1 MGTHLREH
9 ALKLAMRLAKR
20 LDRRQPDPAELGS
33 AAIRRILV
41 VSCTAIGD
49 TLMSTPAIRSLRL
62 AYPHAHLTLLIHPA
76 YRELFAS
83 LPGVNA
89 MLGYRGGWK
98 GFVRL
103 ALTLHRQSFDLA
115 VILHGNEPQATPLA
129 YLSGARWI
137 FKLPNAGNPFQFLL
151 SNREPQLRW
160 EDFQHG
166 IEQRLATA
174 ALAGGAPTDWAMD
187 MPVGDH
193 ERLLVDDWLARQGVK
208 PAQRVLGLQAGAST
222 VSRRWPAGRLA
233 ELARRLLAA
242 DPQLAIVL
250 TGSAAELPLIERI
263 AADIANP
270 RAIIS
275 AGAVPLAH
283 LPALMARM
291 SALVTPDTGALHLAV
306 AVGTPV
312 IALFAVSD
320 WRRSGPAVALE
331 KHTVIQKWRTCEP
344 CLSKRC
350 PYPEP
355 PCMDLISVDEVEAAC
370 RQRLGLST

>member
-1 MGTHLREH
+1 MT
-9 ALKLAMRLAKR
+9 
-20 LDRRQPDPAELGS
+20 
-33 AAIRRILV
+33 
-41 VSCTAIGD
+41 
-49 TLMSTPAIRSLRL
+49 
-62 AYPHAHLTLLIHPA
+62 
-76 YRELFAS
+76 
-83 LPGVNA
+83 
-89 MLGYRGGWK
+89 GW
-98 GFVRL
+98 R
-103 ALTLHRQSFDLA
+103 
-115 VILHGNEPQATPLA
+115 
-129 YLSGARWI
+129 AR
-137 FKLPNAGNPFQFLL
+137 
-151 SNREPQLRW
+151 
-160 EDFQHG
+160 
-166 IEQRLATA
+166 
-174 ALAGGAPTDWAMD
+174 
-187 MPVGDH
+187 
-193 ERLLVDDWLARQGVK
+193 VK

-270 RAIIS
+270 RAVIS

-331 KHTVIQKWRTCEP
+331 KHTVIQKWRTCAP

-370 RQRLGLST
+370 RQRLDLPT

>member
-1 MGTHLREH
+1 MGLHLRER
-9 ALKLAMRLAKR
+9 ALKLAMRAAKYI
-20 LDRRQPDPAELGS
+20 DARQPDPAELGS

-62 AYPHAHLTLLIHPA
+62 RYPHAHLSLVIHPA
-76 YRELFAS
+76 YRPLFAG
-83 LPGVNA
+83 LPGVDA
-89 MLGYRGGWK
+89 MFGYAGKWQ
-98 GFVRL
+98 GFIRL
-103 ALTLHRQSFDLA
+103 ARTLRRQQFDLA

-174 ALAGGAPTDWAMD
+174 ALAGGAPTDWTMD
-187 MPVGDH
+187 MPVD
-193 ERLLVDDWLARQGVK
+193 ERDGVLVDDWLRRHGVTR
-208 PAQRVLGLQAGAST
+208 AQRVLGLQAGAST

-250 TGSAAELPLIERI
+250 TGSAAELPLIARI

-270 RAIIS
+270 RAVIS

-331 KHTVIQKWRTCEP
+331 KHTVIKKWRTCEP

-355 PCMDLISVDEVEAAC
+355 PCMDLISVDEVETAC
-370 RQRLGLST
+370 RQRLDLPT